1 MQCAE
6 RCARYLEAVQK
17 GSRGLG
23 KYRVWMERGESPHK
37 MQRAKVRPR
46 RETIPVALAGVQEGE
61 GRYQVSLLHPCL
73 KGAPVMSG
81 LRGETGAPALGR
93 IEQL

>member
-23 KYRVWMERGESPHK
+23 KYRVGMERGESPHE
-37 MQRAKVRPR
+37 MQRAQIRPVH
-46 RETIPVALAGVQEGE
+46 EAIPVALAGVQEGE
-61 GRYQVSLLHPCL
+61 GRCQAPLLLPCL
-73 KGAPVMSG
+73 EGAPVVSG
-81 LRGETGAPALGR
+81 LCSETGTPALGR
-93 IEQL
+93 IE